1 MKKFFA
7 VVLALCMMLVAVSAM
22 AETRTYMQTSVVDAE
37 GNVVTLEE
45 AEEASII
52 YFTLDDEAFTCTFG
66 VNEDA
71 YDGTY
76 VITEET
82 ENEVVLHVTL
92 SDGTELDMV
101 YSAADDAFGYDA
113 GEYTCVLQNV
123 ETLLDNLVDA
133 LTEEVAQ

>member
-113 GEYTCVLQNV
+113 GEYTCVLHNV
-123 ETLLDNLVDA
+123 ETLLDNFVDA